1 MSLKARISYPMGD
14 DCYARRG
21 SGNVRHSRGV
31 SDVGLEN
38 DSISGADPTI
48 IHIAYA
54 DWSRS

>member
-1 MSLKARISYPMGD
+1 MGD

-38 DSISGADPTI
+38 DSISRADPTI
-48 IHIAYA
+48 IDIAHA
-54 DWSRS
+54 D